1 MDIREIALLVTGFIF
16 FVFLSGLKSL
26 RFGSSDETAYELA
39 RRAKA
44 GSEAAKRTLQQQRM
58 LPDILTFR
66 QTLAMVSTILV
77 VICLV
82 NALGWFLGIIISLV
96 ALLEVGMLASQ
107 KQFAAFAQRLYERYE
122 NSILGVVVLLRPGL
136 RLVRDVSETSQS
148 DFNLH
153 SKEELLHLISE
164 AKLILTEN
172 ERYMLEHAMQFET
185 KNVSEIMTPRSII
198 ETVDAKEILGPVVLD
213 RLHKSGH
220 SRFPVIQ
227 KDLDHVV
234 GLLYVHDLFSLARN
248 TEKSSAQK
256 LMEAKVYYINENQPL
271 PSALAGFLQVRHHLF
286 IVVNEFEETTGV
298 ITIEDV
304 LEALIGR
311 KIVDE
316 FDQYDDLRAV
326 AKRAATL
333 RNKSGNSTH
342 IQ

>member
-1 MDIREIALLVTGFIF
+1 MDIREIATLLVGLIVFIML
-16 FVFLSGLKSL
+16 VGLRSLS
-26 RFGSSDETAYELA
+26 FGSSGETTYELE
-39 RRAKA
+39 RRAKT
-44 GSEAAKRTLQQQRM
+44 GGETAKKALQQERM
-58 LPDILTFR
+58 LPDILTLRHVLDVVLSVF
-66 QTLAMVSTILV
+66 V

-82 NALGWFLGIIISLV
+82 NSLGWFIGLIVSIIS
-96 ALLEVGMLASQ
+96 LLEVGVLARQHFIARQVQ
-107 KQFAAFAQRLYERYE
+107 KLYQRYERVAL
-122 NSILGVVVLLRPGL
+122 NLISMLHPGL
-136 RLVRDVSETSQS
+136 KFVRDVSDTKTA
-148 DFNLH
+148 DFTLH
-153 SKEELLHLISE
+153 SKEELIHLINE
-164 AKLILTEN
+164 ATLVLSQN
-172 ERYMLEHAMQFET
+172 ERYLLEHAVQFET
-185 KNVSEIMTPRSII
+185 KNVSEVMTPRSVI
-198 ETVDAKEILGPVVLD
+198 ETVDAKEILGPIVLD

-220 SRFPVIQ
+220 SRFPVVQ

-248 TEKSSAQK
+248 AEKSSAQK
-256 LMEAKVYYINENQPL
+256 LMEAKVYYINESQPL

-311 KIVDE
+311 KMRDE

-326 AKRAATL
+326 AKRAASL